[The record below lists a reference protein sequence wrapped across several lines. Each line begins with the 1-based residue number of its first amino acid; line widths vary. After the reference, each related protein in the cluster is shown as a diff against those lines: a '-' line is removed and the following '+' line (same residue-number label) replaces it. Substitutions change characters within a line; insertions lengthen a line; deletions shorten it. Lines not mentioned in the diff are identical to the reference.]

1 MSAELRDWIAEH
13 TPEERRF
20 QADAPLFPNPR
31 TGQPYSNQKLRDLW
45 VDACADAEVDY
56 IPLYRATKHTT
67 LTALREAGVTRDEVQ
82 ALARHRDP
90 RTVEVYDLTD
100 DQRRKRALSS
110 LEKLEQLGRQTGVN
124 KTGWRSSATPRI
136 R

>member
-1 MSAELRDWIAEH
+1 VSEELRNWIAKH

-31 TGQPYSNQKLRDLW
+31 TGQPYSNQKLRDVW
-45 VDACADAEVDY
+45 VDACSDAEVDY
-56 IPLYRATKHTT
+56 VALYRATKHTT
-67 LTALREAGVTRDEVQ
+67 FTALREAGVSRDEVQ

-100 DQRRKRALSS
+100 DQRRKRALKS
-110 LEKLEQLGRQTGVN
+110 LDELERRGQQSENGSRRYV
-124 KTGWRSSATPRI
+124 SPRI